1 MESRRILA
9 VHGEDGLCELTVT
22 APTLV
27 SELRDGTIRE
37 YTITAEEMGLRPGK
51 LDDIRTDSAEESAQM
66 ILAILSGED
75 QGTPRDMALINTS
88 GALVVAGLADDLKQG
103 VSLASEAVDSG
114 RALEKLEQLK
124 TFSQQSA

>member
-1 MESRRILA
+1 
-9 VHGEDGLCELTVT
+9 
-22 APTLV
+22 
-27 SELRDGTIRE
+27 
-37 YTITAEEMGLRPGK
+37 MGLRPGK

-103 VSLASEAVDSG
+103 VSLASQAVDSG

-124 TFSQQSA
+124 TFSQQAA